1 MSLRS
6 DLGGADTINIR
17 KLMVPVVPLMLI
29 SPMAYDAWR
38 GERARATSSS
48 SHIINDSLKESG
60 DLGSGYHSS
69 AIAVANV
76 LRPAAPGI
84 APLFN
89 NNQRADELP
98 MNIGNTLDATID
110 SGFAEIETPSID
122 IGEPLDPDNPITDYA
137 NEAPLNLGQL
147 LNADNPDTSIID
159 EPSAYQNIGTNIVV
173 GEEFN
178 RLDDEPENIGPLLEV
193 DSQLP

>member
-6 DLGGADTINIR
+6 DLAGADTINIR

-60 DLGSGYHSS
+60 YLGSGYHSS
-69 AIAVANV
+69 AIALANV

-122 IGEPLDPDNPITDYA
+122 IGEPLDPDNPITT
-137 NEAPLNLGQL
+137 PRL
-147 LNADNPDTSIID
+147 LRRILCCYDCVLCRVGCTGKVYDMIYDIWCMVLCVWCLVYGVWCMVYGVWSIVF
-159 EPSAYQNIGTNIVV
+159 G
-173 GEEFN
+173 
-178 RLDDEPENIGPLLEV
+178 L
-193 DSQLP
+193 

>member
-29 SPMAYDAWR
+29 TPMAYDAWR
-38 GERARATSSS
+38 GERAGATSSS
-48 SHIINDSLKESG
+48 SHIFNDSLKENG

-69 AIAVANV
+69 AIAVVNV

-84 APLFN
+84 VPLFD

-98 MNIGNTLDATID
+98 INIGKTLDATID
-110 SGFAEIETPSID
+110 NGFSEIETPGID

-137 NEAPLNLGQL
+137 NEAPLNLGEL
-147 LNADNPDTSIID
+147 LNADNPDTSIIND
-159 EPSAYQNIGTNIVV
+159 PSAYQNIGTNIVV

-178 RLDDEPENIGPLLEV
+178 RLDDEPKNIGPLLEV